1 MAVGP
6 LIYDVSRKQNFQMK
20 TTLVWSINDFYI
32 YGMTSRMLLTIKLIP
47 SLKKYGLFRGSCQV
61 VINTETT

>member
-47 SLKKYGLFRGSCQV
+47 SLKKYGLF
-61 VINTETT
+61 